1 MGAATGGG
9 RGGAT
14 QICRLAEAARAAAG
28 SGVLG
33 GCWEAVW
40 AHDVWC
46 RLRRA
51 QERAGRSPA
60 GGGRRWEGV
69 RLLCVCVAACGRRSQ
84 QCRGGSRAAAEG
96 GGGRYVSNKVRE
108 AARCGAGW
116 VVVVEQ
122 GLRRRSLWAGSL
134 LGLGCSGCVSG
145 RGRASA
151 TLSRP
156 SNRARRRVWGRA
168 GGLARWRAGGLRL
181 LTPTRRPAIP
191 GCAAWMRA
199 CGGWRPAVPPRCQL
213 SRSNKAWQTVRGR
226 ARPGCCVAAAVE
238 AVGVPFRSSRS
249 TALAEHCTRDR
260 RAGEHTACRRC
271 ETAPAVGRAA
281 A

>member
-1 MGAATGGG
+1 MSRPCAGLVSRAGPRRRAKAGTMDVGADSPRAERCWVLRRAEGEEARRRYVDWQTGG
-9 RGGAT
+9 RSS
-14 QICRLAEAARAAAG
+14 CAG

-33 GCWEAVW
+33 GCWEAVC
-40 AHDVWC
+40 DVRC

-145 RGRASA
+145 RGRGQRDTFSA
-151 TLSRP
+151 QQP
-156 SNRARRRVWGRA
+156 SA
-168 GGLARWRAGGLRL
+168 
-181 LTPTRRPAIP
+181 
-191 GCAAWMRA
+191 
-199 CGGWRPAVPPRCQL
+199 
-213 SRSNKAWQTVRGR
+213 
-226 ARPGCCVAAAVE
+226 
-238 AVGVPFRSSRS
+238 
-249 TALAEHCTRDR
+249 
-260 RAGEHTACRRC
+260 
-271 ETAPAVGRAA
+271 
-281 A
+281 

>member
-1 MGAATGGG
+1 MSTG
-9 RGGAT
+9 RGRSS
-14 QICRLAEAARAAAG
+14 CAG

-33 GCWEAVW
+33 GCWEAVC
-40 AHDVWC
+40 DVWC

-96 GGGRYVSNKVRE
+96 GGGRYVSSKVCE

-168 GGLARWRAGGLRL
+168 GGLA
-181 LTPTRRPAIP
+181 
-191 GCAAWMRA
+191 
-199 CGGWRPAVPPRCQL
+199 GWRTEAADAYQAACDPWQRLAARCATAL
-213 SRSNKAWQTVRGR
+213 STVSLEQSLADRARSCKAGLLRCGRGR
-226 ARPGCCVAAAVE
+226 SSG
-238 AVGVPFRSSRS
+238 GTVPFRSSRS

-260 RAGEHTACRRC
+260 RAGEHTA
-271 ETAPAVGRAA
+271 
-281 A
+281 